1 MPARSI
7 EQIRNLC
14 KRRGF
19 IFPGSAA
26 YGGLGSF
33 WDYGPLGVEMLG
45 HIKRAWWRN
54 VVYERDDMEG
64 LDGAIITSRKVWQHS
79 GHEAT
84 FSDPLVDNK
93 KTKKRYRLDHL
104 LEVQQEEVVRGLLRR
119 LLRLFR
125 LPETMFDTQSR
136 DRVILELVQV
146 LTSNTLEAHI
156 ATKIGLPGA
165 RLDQTLAATFGCDPS
180 NRAELIRALA
190 AAAREMPNDA
200 ARLAL
205 KLELQT
211 EIGWVPVDQEAPERI
226 AGILSLRTARYLLM
240 AAKVIDP
247 QSGEVGDWTDPR
259 RFNLMFQSHVGPV
272 TAEPG
277 TDEELA
283 SRVYLRPE
291 TAQTIF
297 MNFKHV
303 QATLRRRVPFG
314 VAQIGKAFR
323 NEITPGNFIFRTREF
338 EQMEI
343 EFFIKPPQY
352 VQAGEKTDEQWHEEW
367 INQRYNWWLG
377 LGVDPSRLRKR
388 AQDKAELAHYAKA
401 TTDLEYLFPDFGWGE
416 VEGVA
421 NRTDFDLSAH
431 SRDVPQADLA
441 RLKLEKNADS
451 TETFDYF
458 DSEAKA
464 RYIPWVIEPSA
475 GVTRAMLTFLCEA
488 YHEELVK
495 EPQAAEVEPLKVEI
509 DAAIKNAQKKAKEAE
524 KLRAESRVPSSES
537 AADKGAVDAQHATRD
552 TAPKHDPAAIADF
565 VARLEEMKS
574 RLPASLLEIDNLL
587 EEHAGAQNLEP
598 VKKLKPKV
606 NKLAEDCVRVVL
618 RLHPALAP
626 VKVAIF
632 PLKKNEAGIVD
643 VAHRITRQLAPF
655 MRVQYDDSA
664 GIGRLYRR
672 QDEIGTPFCITVD
685 FQTLEDNTVTLR
697 ERDSMQQSR
706 VAIGELKH
714 LLMQRLHMA

>member
-33 WDYGPLGVEMLG
+33 WDYGPLGVEMLH
-45 HIKRAWWRN
+45 HIKRAWWRAT
-54 VVYERDDMEG
+54 VYERDDMEG

-84 FSDPLVDNK
+84 FSDPLVDCK
-93 KTKKRYRLDHL
+93 KCRARHRADH
-104 LEVQQEEVVRGLLRR
+104 
-119 LLRLFR
+119 
-125 LPETMFDTQSR
+125 
-136 DRVILELVQV
+136 
-146 LTSNTLEAHI
+146 LTSNVCP
-156 ATKIGLPGA
+156 KCGA
-165 RLDQTLAATFGCDPS
+165 
-180 NRAELIRALA
+180 AELTA
-190 AAAREMPNDA
+190 P
-200 ARLAL
+200 RL
-205 KLELQT
+205 
-211 EIGWVPVDQEAPERI
+211 
-226 AGILSLRTARYLLM
+226 
-240 AAKVIDP
+240 
-247 QSGEVGDWTDPR
+247 
-259 RFNLMFQSHVGPV
+259 FNLMFQSHVGPV
-272 TAEPG
+272 AAAEG
-277 TDEELA
+277 TEEELA

-303 QATLRRRVPFG
+303 QNSLRRKVPFG

-343 EFFIKPPQY
+343 EFFIKPPQF
-352 VQAGEKTDEQWHEEW
+352 VQQGEKTDEQWHEEW
-367 INQRYNWWLG
+367 ISQRYNWWLG

-416 VEGVA
+416 VEGIA

-431 SRDVPQADLA
+431 SRDVPEADLA

-458 DSEAKA
+458 DPEAKA

-475 GVTRAMLTFLCEA
+475 GVTRAMLAFLCEA

-495 EPQAAEVEPLKVEI
+495 EPTAAEVDPLKVEI
-509 DAAIKNAQKKAKEAE
+509 DAVIKNADKKKKEAE
-524 KLRAESRVPSSES
+524 KEAD
-537 AADKGAVDAQHATRD
+537 AAKR
-552 TAPKHDPAAIADF
+552 KHDPAAITAF
-565 VARLEEMKS
+565 TAALSEMAG

-587 EEHAGAQNLEP
+587 EEHPGAQNLEP

-632 PLKKNEAGIVD
+632 PLKKNEPAIVD
-643 VAHRITRQLAPF
+643 VGHRIARQLAPF

-697 ERDSMQQSR
+697 ERDTMQQSR

-714 LLMQRLHMA
+714 LLMQRLHLA

>member
-84 FSDPLVDNK
+84 FSDPLVDCK
-93 KTKKRYRLDHL
+93 KCRSRFRSDHIS
-104 LEVQQEEVVRGLLRR
+104 
-119 LLRLFR
+119 
-125 LPETMFDTQSR
+125 LP
-136 DRVILELVQV
+136 
-146 LTSNTLEAHI
+146 A
-156 ATKIGLPGA
+156 PGTA
-165 RLDQTLAATFGCDPS
+165 L
-180 NRAELIRALA
+180 RAELDRRIEGSDLHIQANQLVHKTTVLDAHGVESKEEVLVGPGDTDNWIRDGMISANLLPCPKCGA
-190 AAAREMPNDA
+190 ADW
-200 ARLAL
+200 
-205 KLELQT
+205 T
-211 EIGWVPVDQEAPERI
+211 EI
-226 AGILSLRTARYLLM
+226 
-240 AAKVIDP
+240 
-247 QSGEVGDWTDPR
+247 R

-272 TAEPG
+272 ATEAGTA
-277 TDEELA
+277 EELA

-495 EPQAAEVEPLKVEI
+495 EPQAAEVDPLKVEI

-524 KLRAESRVPSSES
+524 KLRAESRVPSTES

-552 TAPKHDPAAIADF
+552 TAPKHDPAAIAEF

-587 EEHAGAQNLEP
+587 EEHPGALNLEP

-606 NKLAEDCVRVVL
+606 SKLAEDCVRVVL

>member
-33 WDYGPLGVEMLG
+33 WDYGPLGVEMLH
-45 HIKRAWWRN
+45 HIKRAWWRAT
-54 VVYERDDMEG
+54 VYERDDMEG

-84 FSDPLVDNK
+84 FSDPLVDCK
-93 KTKKRYRLDHL
+93 KCRSRFRADHVLIAGLEATTSDEAPVSDAWFRSFDRAFNFMPDKLRVKARSIVSDYSESLTAFAPFETRHKEL
-104 LEVQQEEVVRGLLRR
+104 LAAGKEADAEVLLKSRDAYDAADALRR
-119 LLRLFR
+119 TRRPF
-125 LPETMFDTQSR
+125 
-136 DRVILELVQV
+136 VELV
-146 LTSNTLEAHI
+146 
-156 ATKIGLPGA
+156 
-165 RLDQTLAATFGCDPS
+165 DQHS
-180 NRAELIRALA
+180 SEIRKAFFL
-190 AAAREMPNDA
+190 AREVPCPKCGNFDF
-200 ARLAL
+200 
-205 KLELQT
+205 T
-211 EIGWVPVDQEAPERI
+211 E
-226 AGILSLRTARYLLM
+226 
-240 AAKVIDP
+240 
-247 QSGEVGDWTDPR
+247 PR
-259 RFNLMFQSHVGPV
+259 NFNLMFQSHVGPV

-303 QATLRRRVPFG
+303 QNSLRRKVPFG

-343 EFFIKPPQY
+343 EFFIKPPQF
-352 VQAGEKTDEQWHEEW
+352 VKAGEKTDEQWHEEW

-377 LGVDPSRLRKR
+377 LGVDATRLRKR

-416 VEGVA
+416 VEGIA

-431 SRDVPQADLA
+431 SRDIPEPDLQ
-441 RLKLEKNADS
+441 RLKLSKNADS

-495 EPQAAEVEPLKVEI
+495 EPAPAEVDPLKVEI
-509 DAAIKNAQKKAKEAE
+509 DAVIKNALKKVKEAS
-524 KLRAESRVPSSES
+524 KPRPESTVPSPES
-537 AADKGAVDAQHATRD
+537 TTDKGAADTGHGAQD
-552 TAPKHDPAAIADF
+552 TGQAAPKHDPAAINEF
-565 VARLEEMKS
+565 VAKLEEMKG

-587 EEHAGAQNLEP
+587 EEHPGAQNLEP

-632 PLKKNEAGIVD
+632 PLKKNAPEIVD
-643 VAHRITRQLAPF
+643 IAQRVTKQLSSF

-685 FQTLEDNTVTLR
+685 FDTLKDNTVTLR
-697 ERDSMQQSR
+697 ERDTMQQSR
-706 VAIGELKH
+706 VPIGDLKH
-714 LLMQRLHMA
+714 LLMQRLHLA

>member
-33 WDYGPLGVEMLG
+33 WDYGPLGVEMLH
-45 HIKRAWWRN
+45 HIKRAWWRST
-54 VVYERDDMEG
+54 VYERNDMEG

-84 FSDPLVDNK
+84 FSDPLVDCK
-93 KTKKRYRLDHL
+93 KCRARHRADH
-104 LEVQQEEVVRGLLRR
+104 
-119 LLRLFR
+119 
-125 LPETMFDTQSR
+125 
-136 DRVILELVQV
+136 
-146 LTSNTLEAHI
+146 LTSNVCPKCGSADLT
-156 ATKIGLPGA
+156 P
-165 RLDQTLAATFGCDPS
+165 
-180 NRAELIRALA
+180 
-190 AAAREMPNDA
+190 
-200 ARLAL
+200 
-205 KLELQT
+205 
-211 EIGWVPVDQEAPERI
+211 
-226 AGILSLRTARYLLM
+226 
-240 AAKVIDP
+240 
-247 QSGEVGDWTDPR
+247 PR
-259 RFNLMFQSHVGPV
+259 SFNLMFQSHVGPV
-272 TAEPG
+272 TAEAG
-277 TDEELA
+277 TAEELA

-303 QATLRRRVPFG
+303 QTSLRRKVPFG

-343 EFFIKPPQY
+343 EFFIKPPQF
-352 VQAGEKTDEQWHEEW
+352 VKEGEKTDEQWHEEW
-367 INQRYNWWLG
+367 ISQRYNWWLG
-377 LGVDPSRLRKR
+377 LGVDASRLRKR

-431 SRDVPQADLA
+431 SRDVPDADLA

-458 DSEAKA
+458 DPEAKA

-475 GVTRAMLTFLCEA
+475 GVTRAMLAFLCEA

-495 EPQAAEVEPLKVEI
+495 EPEAAEIEAIKTEI
-509 DAAIKNAQKKAKEAE
+509 PAVIKNAQKKAKEARKDKPE
-524 KLRAESRVPSSES
+524 PAAS
-537 AADKGAVDAQHATRD
+537 AAGPAKFDPEAIEAFC
-552 TAPKHDPAAIADF
+552 TALDEMAA
-565 VARLEEMKS
+565 

-587 EEHAGAQNLEP
+587 EEHPGAANLEP

-606 NKLAEDCVRVVL
+606 NKMAEDCVRVVL
-618 RLHPALAP
+618 RLHPTLAP

-632 PLKKNEAGIVD
+632 PLKKNAPEIVD
-643 VAHRITRQLAPF
+643 IAHRVTKQLSPF

-685 FQTLEDNTVTLR
+685 FETLENNTVTLR
-697 ERDSMQQSR
+697 ERDTMQQTR
-706 VAIGELKH
+706 VKIDELKH
-714 LLMQRLHMA
+714 LLMQRLHLA

>member
-33 WDYGPLGVEMLG
+33 WDYGPLGVEMLH

-84 FSDPLVDNK
+84 FSDPLVDCKSCRSRFRADDLFNK
-93 KTKKRYRLDHL
+93 YFKSLKRFDSTTRVVEIADSIDRSLNFASTETK
-104 LEVQQEEVVRGLLRR
+104 ERG
-119 LLRLFR
+119 
-125 LPETMFDTQSR
+125 
-136 DRVILELVQV
+136 
-146 LTSNTLEAHI
+146 
-156 ATKIGLPGA
+156 
-165 RLDQTLAATFGCDPS
+165 
-180 NRAELIRALA
+180 RALIRQFREDWAKAGIAEHKLA
-190 AAAREMPNDA
+190 TIMGVLERVAAGERVENVSDYAGTAEEQEAMYSFLKTARERIFEVDAFFVQHIDELFPALVKSRELKCPKCGSND
-200 ARLAL
+200 L
-205 KLELQT
+205 
-211 EIGWVPVDQEAPERI
+211 
-226 AGILSLRTARYLLM
+226 
-240 AAKVIDP
+240 
-247 QSGEVGDWTDPR
+247 TDPR
-259 RFNLMFQSHVGPV
+259 QFNLMFQSHVGPV
-272 TAEPG
+272 AAAAG
-277 TDEELA
+277 SDEELA

-303 QATLRRRVPFG
+303 QATLRRKVPFG

-343 EFFIKPPQY
+343 EFFIKPPQF
-352 VQAGEKTDEQWHEEW
+352 VKEGEKTDEQWHEEW
-367 INQRYNWWLG
+367 ISQRYNWWLS
-377 LGVDPSRLRKR
+377 LGVDPTRLRKR

-431 SRDVPQADLA
+431 SRDVPDADLA

-458 DSEAKA
+458 DPEAKA

-495 EPQAAEVEPLKVEI
+495 EPTPAEVDPLKVEI
-509 DAAIKNAQKKAKEAE
+509 DAAIKNAQKKAKEAASARSGSDGE
-524 KLRAESRVPSSES
+524 VP
-537 AADKGAVDAQHATRD
+537 
-552 TAPKHDPAAIADF
+552 PKHDPIAIADF
-565 VARLEEMKS
+565 VAKLEEMKG

-587 EEHAGAQNLEP
+587 EEHPGAQNLEP

-632 PLKKNEAGIVD
+632 PLKKNEPAIVD
-643 VAHRITRQLAPF
+643 IGRRITKQLAPF

-697 ERDSMQQSR
+697 ERDSMAQSR
-706 VAIGELKH
+706 VKIDDLKH
-714 LLMQRLHMA
+714 MLMQRLHLA

>member
-104 LEVQQEEVVRGLLRR
+104 LEAQSTEVIDKLK
-119 LLRLFR
+119 
-125 LPETMFDTQSR
+125 
-136 DRVILELVQV
+136 QV
-146 LTSNTLEAHI
+146 LKFLLTPVGKHNRTLPFPIENCECTWSPGFPKDMFFDFFATEAYN
-156 ATKIGLPGA
+156 LVPGA
-165 RLDQTLAATFGCDPS
+165 EQS
-180 NRAELIRALA
+180 NLIGALCNVLLGLWS
-190 AAAREMPNDA
+190 EPN
-200 ARLAL
+200 
-205 KLELQT
+205 
-211 EIGWVPVDQEAPERI
+211 
-226 AGILSLRTARYLLM
+226 ILSYCG
-240 AAKVIDP
+240 VIP
-247 QSGEVGDWTDPR
+247 PGTSEVGDWTTPR
-259 RFNLMFQSHVGPV
+259 RFNLMFASHVGPV
-272 TAEPG
+272 TAAAG
-277 TDEELA
+277 TAEELA

-303 QATLRRRVPFG
+303 QATLRRKVPFG

-431 SRDVPQADLA
+431 SRDVPEADLA

-495 EPQAAEVEPLKVEI
+495 EPTPAEVDPLKVEI

-524 KLRAESRVPSSES
+524 KLRAESRVPSTGSM
-537 AADKGAVDAQHATRD
+537 ADKGAVDAQHATRD
-552 TAPKHDPAAIADF
+552 TAPKHDPVAIADF

-587 EEHAGAQNLEP
+587 EEHPGAQNLEP

-606 NKLAEDCVRVVL
+606 SKLAEDCVRVVL

-697 ERDSMQQSR
+697 ERDSMLQSR

-714 LLMQRLHMA
+714 QLMQRLHMA

>member
-33 WDYGPLGVEMLG
+33 WDYGPLGVEMLH
-45 HIKRAWWRN
+45 HIKRAWWRST
-54 VVYERDDMEG
+54 VYERNDMEG

-93 KTKKRYRLDHL
+93 ATKKRYRLDHL
-104 LEVQQEEVVRGLLRR
+104 LKK
-119 LLRLFR
+119 
-125 LPETMFDTQSR
+125 QSPA
-136 DRVILELVQV
+136 IL
-146 LTSNTLEAHI
+146 
-156 ATKIGLPGA
+156 
-165 RLDQTLAATFGCDPS
+165 
-180 NRAELIRALA
+180 
-190 AAAREMPNDA
+190 
-200 ARLAL
+200 
-205 KLELQT
+205 
-211 EIGWVPVDQEAPERI
+211 
-226 AGILSLRTARYLLM
+226 LSLSTQLLM
-240 AAKVIDP
+240 AYPLMDDGYFDFVGAMLGVAHEVVAIEDIQGMAYAGAREKLVKDLELKLGFEQGIVEGVLKGNLAKPDATMLEFAANSIAEALSKLISNRPEYAALLVECKVVDP
-247 QSGEVGDWTDPR
+247 SSQQVGAWTAPR

-272 TAEPG
+272 ETAAG

-303 QATLRRRVPFG
+303 QTSLRRKVPFG

-343 EFFIKPPQY
+343 EFFIKPPQF
-352 VQAGEKTDEQWHEEW
+352 VKDGEKTDEQWHEEW
-367 INQRYNWWLG
+367 ISQRYNWWLG
-377 LGVDPSRLRKR
+377 LGVDASRLRKR

-431 SRDVPQADLA
+431 SRDVPDADLA

-458 DSEAKA
+458 DPEAKA

-475 GVTRAMLTFLCEA
+475 GVTRAMLAFLCEA

-495 EPQAAEVEPLKVEI
+495 EPEAAEIEAIKTEI
-509 DAAIKNAQKKAKEAE
+509 PAVIKNAQKKAKESARPAKAGASEAE
-524 KLRAESRVPSSES
+524 
-537 AADKGAVDAQHATRD
+537 
-552 TAPKHDPAAIADF
+552 TAKAGPAKHDPEAIEAF
-565 VARLEEMKS
+565 CTALEEMAS

-587 EEHAGAQNLEP
+587 EEHPGAANLEP

-618 RLHPALAP
+618 RLHPTLAP

-632 PLKKNEAGIVD
+632 PLKKNAPEIVD
-643 VAHRITRQLAPF
+643 IAHRVTKQLSPF

-672 QDEIGTPFCITVD
+672 QDEIGTPYCITVD
-685 FQTLEDNTVTLR
+685 FETLENNTVTLR
-697 ERDSMQQSR
+697 ERDTMQQTR
-706 VAIGELKH
+706 VKIDELKH
-714 LLMQRLHMA
+714 LLMQRLHLA

>member
-33 WDYGPLGVEMLG
+33 WDYGPLGVEMLH
-45 HIKRAWWRN
+45 HIKRAWWRST
-54 VVYERDDMEG
+54 VYEREDMEG
-64 LDGAIITSRKVWQHS
+64 LDSAIIMSRKVWQKS
-79 GHEAT
+79 GHEGT
-84 FSDPLVDNK
+84 FQDPMRPCKHCRRNIRADHWQPLIDDSIWTLSFRKFIFQVTNPLANRDAELAGAVGSEFARLPNLKDYRDWAEGPGKSVAPGLALVRNPEV
-93 KTKKRYRLDHL
+93 TLSWLAERTPPGGAALDYYD
-104 LEVQQEEVVRGLLRR
+104 LLR
-119 LLRLFR
+119 F
-125 LPETMFDTQSR
+125 F
-136 DRVILELVQV
+136 
-146 LTSNTLEAHI
+146 
-156 ATKIGLPGA
+156 ATEQLNVTGL
-165 RLDQTLAATFGCDPS
+165 
-180 NRAELIRALA
+180 
-190 AAAREMPNDA
+190 
-200 ARLAL
+200 
-205 KLELQT
+205 
-211 EIGWVPVDQEAPERI
+211 
-226 AGILSLRTARYLLM
+226 
-240 AAKVIDP
+240 IDP
-247 QSGEVGDWTDPR
+247 CPFCGGELLPPR
-259 RFNLMFQSHVGPV
+259 MFNLMFVSHTGPV
-272 TAEPG
+272 VADAG
-277 TDEELA
+277 TEEELA

-291 TAQTIF
+291 TAQGIF

-303 QATLRRRVPFG
+303 QTSLRRKVPFG

-343 EFFIKPPQY
+343 EFFIKPPQF
-352 VQAGEKTDEQWHEEW
+352 VKDGEKTDEQWHEEW
-367 INQRYNWWLG
+367 ISQRYNWWLG

-431 SRDVPQADLA
+431 SRDVPAADLA

-458 DSEAKA
+458 DPEAKA

-495 EPQAAEVEPLKVEI
+495 EPDAAEVEPLKVEI
-509 DAAIKNAQKKAKEAE
+509 DAVIKNADKKKKEAE
-524 KLRAESRVPSSES
+524 KE
-537 AADKGAVDAQHATRD
+537 ADLTKR
-552 TAPKHDPAAIADF
+552 KHDPEAITAFTAA
-565 VARLEEMKS
+565 LGEMAV
-574 RLPASLLEIDNLL
+574 RLPASLLEVDNLL
-587 EEHAGAQNLEP
+587 EEHPGAANLEP

-618 RLHPALAP
+618 RLHPTLAP

-632 PLKKNEAGIVD
+632 PLKKNAPEIVD
-643 VAHRITRQLAPF
+643 IAHRVAKQLSPF

-685 FQTLEDNTVTLR
+685 FETLENNTVTLR

-706 VAIGELKH
+706 VKIDELKH
-714 LLMQRLHMA
+714 LLMQRLHLA

>member
-33 WDYGPLGVEMLG
+33 WDYGPLGVEMLN
-45 HIKRAWWRN
+45 HIKRAWWRST
-54 VVYERDDMEG
+54 VYERDDMEG
-64 LDGAIITSRKVWQHS
+64 LDSAIITSRKVWQHS

-84 FSDPLVDNK
+84 FSDPLVDCK
-93 KTKKRYRLDHL
+93 KCRTRHRADH
-104 LEVQQEEVVRGLLRR
+104 
-119 LLRLFR
+119 
-125 LPETMFDTQSR
+125 
-136 DRVILELVQV
+136 
-146 LTSNTLEAHI
+146 LTSNVCP
-156 ATKIGLPGA
+156 KCGA
-165 RLDQTLAATFGCDPS
+165 ADL
-180 NRAELIRALA
+180 
-190 AAAREMPNDA
+190 
-200 ARLAL
+200 
-205 KLELQT
+205 T
-211 EIGWVPVDQEAPERI
+211 E
-226 AGILSLRTARYLLM
+226 
-240 AAKVIDP
+240 
-247 QSGEVGDWTDPR
+247 PR

-272 TAEPG
+272 EASPG
-277 TDEELA
+277 TEEELA

-291 TAQTIF
+291 TAQGIF

-303 QATLRRRVPFG
+303 QNSLRRKVPFG

-343 EFFIKPPQY
+343 EFFIKPPQF
-352 VQAGEKTDEQWHEEW
+352 VKDGDKTDEQWHEEW
-367 INQRYNWWLG
+367 ISQRYNWWLS
-377 LGVDPSRLRKR
+377 LGIDPSRLRKR

-416 VEGVA
+416 VEGIA

-431 SRDVPQADLA
+431 SRDVPEADLA
-441 RLKLEKNADS
+441 RLKLEKNSDS

-458 DSEAKA
+458 DPDAKA

-475 GVTRAMLTFLCEA
+475 GVTRAMLAFLCEA

-495 EPQAAEVEPLKVEI
+495 EPTPAEVDPLKAEI
-509 DAAIKNAQKKAKEAE
+509 DAVVKNAEKKKKEAE
-524 KLRAESRVPSSES
+524 KEPDQTKR
-537 AADKGAVDAQHATRD
+537 
-552 TAPKHDPAAIADF
+552 KHDPAAIAAF
-565 VARLEEMKS
+565 TAALAEMAG
-574 RLPASLLEIDNLL
+574 RLPQSLLEIDNLL
-587 EEHAGAQNLEP
+587 EDHAGAQNLEP
-598 VKKLKPKV
+598 AKKLKPKIAR
-606 NKLAEDCVRVVL
+606 LAEDCVRVVL

-632 PLKKNEAGIVD
+632 PLKKNEPAIVD
-643 VAHRITRQLAPF
+643 IGQRITRQLAPF

-697 ERDSMQQSR
+697 ERDSMQQTR
-706 VAIGELKH
+706 VNIADLKH
-714 LLMQRLHMA
+714 LLMQRLHLA

>member
-84 FSDPLVDNK
+84 FSDPLVDCK
-93 KTKKRYRLDHL
+93 KCRARHRADH
-104 LEVQQEEVVRGLLRR
+104 
-119 LLRLFR
+119 
-125 LPETMFDTQSR
+125 
-136 DRVILELVQV
+136 
-146 LTSNTLEAHI
+146 LTSNVCP
-156 ATKIGLPGA
+156 KCG
-165 RLDQTLAATFGCDPS
+165 S
-180 NRAELIRALA
+180 
-190 AAAREMPNDA
+190 
-200 ARLAL
+200 
-205 KLELQT
+205 
-211 EIGWVPVDQEAPERI
+211 
-226 AGILSLRTARYLLM
+226 
-240 AAKVIDP
+240 
-247 QSGEVGDWTDPR
+247 TDLTPPR
-259 RFNLMFQSHVGPV
+259 SFNLMFQSHVGPV
-272 TAEPG
+272 AAEVG

-303 QATLRRRVPFG
+303 QATLRRKVPFG

-343 EFFIKPPQY
+343 EFFIKPPQF
-352 VQAGEKTDEQWHEEW
+352 VKDGEKTDEQWHEEW
-367 INQRYNWWLG
+367 ISQRYNWWLS

-431 SRDVPQADLA
+431 SRDIPEADLA

-458 DSEAKA
+458 DPEAKA

-495 EPQAAEVEPLKVEI
+495 EPTPAEVDPLKVEI
-509 DAAIKNAQKKAKEAE
+509 DSAIKNAQKKAKEAE
-524 KLRAESRVPSSES
+524 KLRAESRVPSPGST
-537 AADKGAVDAQHATRD
+537 ADKAAGDAAPGTRD
-552 TAPKHDPAAIADF
+552 TGPKHDPVAIADF
-565 VARLEEMKS
+565 VAKLEEMKG

-587 EEHAGAQNLEP
+587 EEHPGAQNLEP

-618 RLHPALAP
+618 RLHPTLAP
-626 VKVAIF
+626 IKVAIF
-632 PLKKNEAGIVD
+632 PLKKNEPAIVD
-643 VAHRITRQLAPF
+643 IGRRITKQLAPF

-697 ERDSMQQSR
+697 ERDSMAQSR
-706 VAIGELKH
+706 VKIDDLKH
-714 LLMQRLHMA
+714 MLMQRLHLA